1 MRLALAALV
10 GTLAGAHAATWG
22 MYKDAIHEGFSRA
35 KYSRSIILGAL
46 LGALGSLAL
55 DLDPAHPAQ
64 LVVLFGV
71 VYGVERVLVELW
83 KTFLREEDQSKYF
96 IPMQFAVGGRP
107 VKSRSARLLIGFA
120 CLAAVVGGAFIL
132 RSIDPPQSGS
142 HTWLTI
148 VAIGL
153 ATGSGTAVGGAWKDA
168 PKEGFELLKF
178 FRSPLLTT
186 AYAAFLAS
194 LTTDLVAVFFGTIGF
209 ERATIETYKTFF
221 FPSRPRGKFSGKP
234 ILFPV
239 MLRQR
244 QRFIPLFFGIWLVV
258 LGAVVL
264 AFLEPRL
271 GLI

>member
-1 MRLALAALV
+1 MQIALAALV
-10 GTLAGAHAATWG
+10 GMLAGAHAATWG

-35 KYSRSIILGAL
+35 KYSRSIVLGAA
-46 LGALGSLAL
+46 LGALGAYLL
-55 DLDPAHPAQ
+55 DLDPIRPAQ

-71 VYGVERVLVELW
+71 VYGVERILVELW
-83 KTFLREEDQSKYF
+83 KTFVRDEDQSKYF
-96 IPMQFAVGGRP
+96 IPMQFAVFGRP
-107 VKSRSARLLIGFA
+107 VQSRGVRLAIGTF
-120 CLAAVVGGAFIL
+120 CLAAIVGGALIL
-132 RSIDPPQSGS
+132 RSIETPRSGS
-142 HTWLTI
+142 HAWLTI
-148 VAIGL
+148 VLVGL
-153 ATGSGTAVGGAWKDA
+153 ATGSGTAIGGAWKDA

-186 AYAAFLAS
+186 AFAAFLAS

-209 ERATIETYKTFF
+209 ERASIETYKTFF